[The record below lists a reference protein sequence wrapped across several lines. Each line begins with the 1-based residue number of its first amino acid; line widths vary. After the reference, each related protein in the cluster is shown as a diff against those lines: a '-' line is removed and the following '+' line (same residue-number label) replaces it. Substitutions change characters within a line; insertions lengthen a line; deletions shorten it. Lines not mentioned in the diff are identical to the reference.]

1 MNKIIKE
8 AKNELIVKVEADN
21 SEHWIIPHA
30 ADTAYFTHGY
40 FRYIGKFQPQIA
52 SKLIDDYYPGK
63 GKILDPMVGGG
74 TVLIESIL
82 RGIKCEGWDI
92 NPTSILI
99 AKCVSRHVESSL
111 YQEAG
116 EKILN
121 GLSVINN
128 DNSIFNYQGNSWIK
142 KGLHLKYC
150 NEYFDAKTQEE
161 LEYALYVVDEVS
173 KKDKSVSDLILLT
186 ILSCLRRI
194 SYANVKKMNIE
205 LDLEKKTKTSLS
217 KEFSRKFS
225 NILKINNELPSKF
238 TMNLAQ
244 IYENDAMCWP
254 SIDKFSMI
262 IIHPPY
268 LTNTAFSES
277 TQLQLAILGI
287 NHKNIWK
294 KELRCRG
301 SFLHEPNG
309 LKKYITNW
317 ARIIKSAAQS
327 LTKGGILA
335 TVVGDG
341 QIEHVRIPIGMMTVE
356 LGADTGLKL
365 VKKSFHILN
374 NQTGQTQNKK
384 MKGQHVV
391 IFQKH

>member
-40 FRYIGKFQPQIA
+40 FRYIGKFPPQIA

-142 KGLHLKYC
+142 KDC
-150 NEYFDAKTQEE
+150 T
-161 LEYALYVVDEVS
+161 
-173 KKDKSVSDLILLT
+173 
-186 ILSCLRRI
+186 
-194 SYANVKKMNIE
+194 
-205 LDLEKKTKTSLS
+205 
-217 KEFSRKFS
+217 
-225 NILKINNELPSKF
+225 
-238 TMNLAQ
+238 
-244 IYENDAMCWP
+244 
-254 SIDKFSMI
+254 
-262 IIHPPY
+262 
-268 LTNTAFSES
+268 
-277 TQLQLAILGI
+277 
-287 NHKNIWK
+287 
-294 KELRCRG
+294 
-301 SFLHEPNG
+301 
-309 LKKYITNW
+309 
-317 ARIIKSAAQS
+317 
-327 LTKGGILA
+327 
-335 TVVGDG
+335 
-341 QIEHVRIPIGMMTVE
+341 
-356 LGADTGLKL
+356 
-365 VKKSFHILN
+365 
-374 NQTGQTQNKK
+374 
-384 MKGQHVV
+384 
-391 IFQKH
+391 